1 MLRVCVKCV
10 VNTVFC
16 GNDVHSLQSLQTLI
30 AILEQNI
37 LKMLSVN
44 SKTSDN
50 LSCQMIYPNY
60 ITVFKK
66 FFAISGQTGDN
77 LLCIFRFV
85 AFSLWQKN
93 IMPAFV
99 FFLLNYEVGIVGVA
113 WPGVLQIEFG
123 NLFDFI

>member
-30 AILEQNI
+30 AILEQSI

-66 FFAISGQTGDN
+66 FFGNQWPNRRQPTVYFSLRGLFIMAEKYHAS
-77 LLCIFRFV
+77 FRF
-85 AFSLWQKN
+85 FST
-93 IMPAFV
+93 
-99 FFLLNYEVGIVGVA
+99 
-113 WPGVLQIEFG
+113 
-123 NLFDFI
+123 